1 MSQQKIVLI
10 VDDESSLVQLCRIV
24 LESAGYVVRGA
35 YNGAQALRMLNEEER
50 PDLVLLDVMMPGMNG
65 IEVCRQ
71 IKTDFQSRA
80 PLIVMYTA
88 DNSDSTRRDSLEAGA
103 NDLLTKEI
111 PIYELPSRINKYLA

>member
-35 YNGAQALRMLNEEER
+35 YNGTQALRMMNEEER
-50 PDLVLLDVMMPGMNG
+50 PDLVLLDVMMPDMNG

-71 IKTDFQSRA
+71 IRSDFQSQA

-88 DNSDSTRRDSLEAGA
+88 DNSDSTRRDSLAAGA

-111 PIYELPSRINKYLA
+111 PIYDLPNRINKYLA